1 MSLEE
6 ATGDVTI
13 RNQRVPSLRLRF
25 GLVLAALEGTPCPS
39 WTGYTCLL
47 QEEVTMA
54 AGCRWQP

>member
-39 WTGYTCLL
+39 WTGLL
-47 QEEVTMA
+47 REEVTMA